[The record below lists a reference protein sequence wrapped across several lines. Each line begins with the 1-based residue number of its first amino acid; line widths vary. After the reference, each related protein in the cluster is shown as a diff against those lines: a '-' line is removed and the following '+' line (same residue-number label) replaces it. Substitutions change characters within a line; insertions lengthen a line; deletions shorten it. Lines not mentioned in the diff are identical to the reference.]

1 MLRQIARTPKGAQT
15 KFGGSAKAT
24 LVCPISGSKIN
35 PHGFRVT
42 VEVEKG
48 LSSTFEVL
56 DNPWVVYIA
65 TH

>member
-15 KFGGSAKAT
+15 KFGGPAKAT
-24 LVCPISGSKIN
+24 LVCPISGAKIN

-48 LSSTFEVL
+48 LFTTFEVL

>member
-15 KFGGSAKAT
+15 KFGGSARAT
-24 LVCPISGSKIN
+24 LVCPVSGSKIN

-42 VEVEKG
+42 LKDG
-48 LSSTFEVL
+48 ASNGSTFEVL

>member
-1 MLRQIARTPKGAQT
+1 MLRQIARTPRGAQT
-15 KFGGSAKAT
+15 KFGGPAKVT
-24 LVCPISGSKIN
+24 LVCPISGAKIN

-48 LSSTFEVL
+48 LSTTFEVL